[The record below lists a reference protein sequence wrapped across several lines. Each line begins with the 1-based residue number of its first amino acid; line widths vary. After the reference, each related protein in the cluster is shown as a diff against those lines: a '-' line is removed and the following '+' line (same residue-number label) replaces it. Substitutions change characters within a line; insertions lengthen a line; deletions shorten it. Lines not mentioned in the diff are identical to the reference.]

1 MVVNRLLTGMIV
13 LLGVCFLHMLV
24 QHLSTG
30 LFSNII
36 IVKSS
41 KLIKTQNLH
50 IEIDIASVYTDMH
63 THFAWS
69 MSLISQVLR
78 QQKTQTSLH
87 IPTNEKG
94 VYLNSI
100 YQPKRPKDQQPPWK
114 NPPSPKQPQP
124 EATVGGETQNS
135 TLWAP
140 RPCNL
145 LFVRAASI
153 SDNLWWC
160 FFSPW

>member
-1 MVVNRLLTGMIV
+1 MVYSTKPKHHIIILKSQRGFLVKKNDLVRPLATVVDAPMLYAEERHIPGILLLPPNDSRFPALGTWRFIPVSSQDHPHLSAIKRSLRGLTITMVVNRLLTGMIV

-63 THFAWS
+63 THFA
-69 MSLISQVLR
+69 
-78 QQKTQTSLH
+78 
-87 IPTNEKG
+87 
-94 VYLNSI
+94 
-100 YQPKRPKDQQPPWK
+100 
-114 NPPSPKQPQP
+114 
-124 EATVGGETQNS
+124 
-135 TLWAP
+135 
-140 RPCNL
+140 
-145 LFVRAASI
+145 
-153 SDNLWWC
+153 
-160 FFSPW
+160 